1 MVWLAFRLHPQG
13 DEPVDSAATSLSI
26 FKGERNLSFG
36 ERAAYMAA
44 GLGIAAAGAKPRP
57 NLLLNVLALAGGAM
71 LAWAGYVGRCP
82 VKAALTDGGAGRS
95 RRRLG

>member
-1 MVWLAFRLHPQG
+1 LRLHPEG
-13 DEPVDSAATSLSI
+13 DDPVNNAATSLSL
-26 FKGERNLSFG
+26 FEGERNLSFG

-82 VKAALTDGGAGRS
+82 VKAALIDGRS
-95 RRRLG
+95 PQRRLGR